1 MLESKTRK
9 EIIMTNRIEGQ
20 RGIQI
25 TGYLVNKEVTQQK
38 TPKKSLF
45 GESDG
50 ASARTQ
56 YQQSILSSGKP
67 LITRGLSRVING
79 QIVTTPT
86 SEPLSADEINKALK
100 RKDLDKDTRL
110 LYNLELK
117 RQQQGGY
124 LTPEQGKQ
132 WVDMQNRQ
140 AEKVEQKLNNILKN
154 GF

>member
-79 QIVTTPT
+79 QIVTTST

-132 WVDMQNRQ
+132 WV
-140 AEKVEQKLNNILKN
+140 LSLIHI
-154 GF
+154 

>member
-67 LITRGLSRVING
+67 LITRGLRSEEH
-79 QIVTTPT
+79 T
-86 SEPLSADEINKALK
+86 SELQSQ
-100 RKDLDKDTRL
+100 R
-110 LYNLELK
+110 
-117 RQQQGGY
+117 
-124 LTPEQGKQ
+124 
-132 WVDMQNRQ
+132 
-140 AEKVEQKLNNILKN
+140 
-154 GF
+154 